1 MENKAATEQEVARE
15 AADWW
20 TRLRETA
27 PSAETLARWEAWMAR
42 DERHARAFD
51 QLNAL
56 GEWLCVASTSQRQEL
71 RDEFAPRVTWA
82 RRRPYALAV
91 AATLVLAMLGW
102 WGARFVGGRGM
113 PAQHYASAVGQDRDI
128 RLPDGTDIALGADSS
143 LTARYGR
150 GRRNVDLAAGEAYF
164 TVVHDRSRPFVVD
177 AGSLR
182 IEDLGTA
189 FNVRRTGQRVSVAVT
204 QGRVRVS
211 SSTAADG
218 QLELEAGQRAEY
230 DPRSGMVRV
239 SHLAAQRATAWR
251 HHQLEFVDEPLSM
264 VIANVNRYSRHP
276 VQLADPQL
284 GQLMFTG
291 TVNTTNI
298 DGWIG
303 ALPHVFPLQVSRFA
317 DHVVLSSAAH

>member
-1 MENKAATEQEVARE
+1 MEDKAATEQEVARE

-20 TRLRETA
+20 TRLREA
-27 PSAETLARWEAWMAR
+27 EPSTETLARWEAWMAR

-56 GEWLCVASTSQRQEL
+56 GEWLRVASAPQRQAL
-71 RDEFAPRVTWA
+71 RDEFAPRATWA
-82 RRRPYALAV
+82 ARRPFALAV
-91 AATLVLAMLGW
+91 AATLALALLGW
-102 WGARFVGGRGM
+102 WGVRFVGGRGV
-113 PAQHYASAVGQDRDI
+113 PVQHYASAVGQDRDI

-143 LTARYGR
+143 LTARYGD
-150 GRRNVDLAAGEAYF
+150 GRRRVELAAGEAYF
-164 TVVHDRSRPFVVD
+164 SVVHDRKRPFVVD
-177 AGSLR
+177 AGALR

-204 QGRVRVS
+204 RGRVRVS
-211 SSTAADG
+211 SPASSGG
-218 QLELEAGQRAEY
+218 QLELGAGQRAEY
-230 DPRSGMVRV
+230 DPRSGMLHV
-239 SHLAAQRATAWR
+239 SQVAAERAAAWR

-264 VIANVNRYSRHP
+264 VIANVNRYSRQP

-284 GQLMFTG
+284 GRLMFTG